1 MKVAAMH
8 GPRLDVCVVREGSSE
23 EILRRREVH
32 ACWCGA
38 ILIGHCR
45 GARKAQSARGARH
58 RHRGARGA
66 ARQLQ
71 LTRLEDAKVIPSDA
85 AAAAVGLC
93 AVLLVGQQLRGAASS
108 AATSA
113 PPASER
119 RGTLR
124 LGASVEL
131 PVYAP
136 HDESRLPDQRRL
148 LDLHDATVRAHLE
161 WLGRKYSLR
170 QDAL

>member
-1 MKVAAMH
+1 MRGSGYRGA
-8 GPRLDVCVVREGSSE
+8 GPER
-23 EILRRREVH
+23 I
-32 ACWCGA
+32 A
-38 ILIGHCR
+38 IQRQRMR
-45 GARKAQSARGARH
+45 GARCG
-58 RHRGARGA
+58 GG
-66 ARQLQ
+66 
-71 LTRLEDAKVIPSDA
+71 A
-85 AAAAVGLC
+85 AAALWEGHAAARLPATPSMGHR
-93 AVLLVGQQLRGAASS
+93 LLRLSHLRTMGKDHAAAASRLAAVGQQLRGAASS

-148 LDLHDATVRAHLE
+148 LNLHDATVRAHLE